1 MLKLKKIAAVALIAV
16 AVAGLT
22 GCVSRATLEETPN
35 AVIRTSYDAWTGGG
49 TFQYVDSD
57 RQLKDLPNCGRPS
70 IFEKRYCETEDGSVR
85 LDYNT
90 RKGNIRG
97 AVLTVDGVK
106 HNLSCSYIEGTNLR
120 GCLPSN

>member
-35 AVIRTSYDAWTGGG
+35 AVIRTSYDVWTGGG